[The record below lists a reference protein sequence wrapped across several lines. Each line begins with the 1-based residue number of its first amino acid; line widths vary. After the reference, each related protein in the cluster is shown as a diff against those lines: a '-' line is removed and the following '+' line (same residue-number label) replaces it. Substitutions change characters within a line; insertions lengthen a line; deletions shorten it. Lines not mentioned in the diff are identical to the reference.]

1 MTVEPNSLWIKL
13 PFKSN
18 EAPVVIVIRLTV
30 AGMALGVLKLSRITI
45 PLTGSFLKSVLEE
58 GSSLESD
65 NNPV

>member
-18 EAPVVIVIRLTV
+18 EAPVVTVIRLTV
-30 AGMALGVLKLSRITI
+30 AVMALGVLKLSRVAI
-45 PLTGSFLKSVLEE
+45 PLTGSPLKSILEE
-58 GSSLESD
+58 GSSLESF